1 MTAAVTADSHTGRVL
16 LALRASGAL
25 AVAEAEERWGKN
37 GAATL
42 AMHRLAH
49 AGEWV
54 VKAGAEYRI
63 TPAGRAACPFRNPL
77 AAKPAVQEVF
87 EMPQGRTRVTR
98 QQVLAAIVAAGPS
111 GMTRRELIEK
121 FDGLAAEGAIEMHMS
136 SLNRAQPPLVYKP
149 RPGLLIDIRLKPAGG
164 GADEPLVAAVPES
177 EVAKI
182 ARDYAEMIDFDIE
195 PCAGAEEMAA
205 ETASTAAAEEVM
217 PGAVDRDAEL
227 IRQAKVIV
235 DLRERI
241 AGMEREI
248 AARDAVTRASTRYAV
263 AFPYD
268 FHDTIESAIA
278 HAAESYDSSSLP
290 YAAVIACTLLGSIAV
305 RPTFVPLEGDREARS
320 RGPFGDATAERDA
333 APRAVA
339 GAHCAGR
346 SPCGVPSSDA
356 PGRT

>member
-1 MTAAVTADSHTGRVL
+1 MTAAVTADSPTGRVL

-25 AVAEAEERWGKN
+25 AAAEAVERWGKA
-37 GAATL
+37 GAVTL
-42 AMHRLAH
+42 EMYRLAH

-136 SLNRAQPPLVYKP
+136 SLNRARPPLVYKP
-149 RPGLLIDIRLKPAGG
+149 RRGLLIDIRLKPAGG

-205 ETASTAAAEEVM
+205 ETASTAAAEEGM

-263 AFPYD
+263 AFPSE
-268 FHDTIESAIA
+268 FHRTIESAIA
-278 HAAESYDSSSLP
+278 QAASNYDSSSF
-290 YAAVIACTLLGSIAV
+290 ADAVVIACTPLGSIAV
-305 RPTFVPLEGDREARS
+305 RPTFVPLEGEARS
-320 RGPFGDATAERDA
+320 RGPAGDATAERDA

-346 SPCGVPSSDA
+346 SPCGGPSSDA
-356 PGRT
+356 PGRP